1 MLKINSHNIVKIALL
16 LSIFVSFN
24 FDLNNSLNKY
34 FIISEE
40 IIYFSFFIASL
51 TYYFK
56 SKIFLKTFKEKI
68 DLLLV
73 ATLIF
78 IQIIFIDKNSYQND
92 IKLIIYTLPL
102 IYLNNFRELKDIICL
117 DLIIKILKVF
127 LILHL
132 ILIFF
137 EISIYHYFKKTLL
150 EFIFNTS
157 NNVSNFEIIE
167 KSLRLGDKSYYF
179 NKNIPKQR
187 IGFRPELLLS
197 NPITIFI
204 NFLLASIFIIFFKKV
219 NELKI
224 FLSLILVA
232 ILCKTRLIVVAP
244 LIFINNTYFLNNKVK
259 LIIIFFLVF
268 LVLNYIFFYNFDFL
282 YNFKIEQ
289 IYNSRFVFYLQYIE
303 QFKTTNLMLPNHSVN
318 FVNEDGIITGAH
330 SDFIYLS
337 MNYGLFFAIFFYFII
352 LWFLRK
358 LGFLLIII
366 LLISLF
372 NGIIFTS
379 FFWIFV
385 YLFLIHADF
394 NNYSHN

>member
-1 MLKINSHNIVKIALL
+1 MLKINSHNIVKISL
-16 LSIFVSFN
+16 LSTIFVSFN

-92 IKLIIYTLPL
+92 VKLIVYTLPL
-102 IYLNNFRELKDIICL
+102 IFLNNFQELKDSISL
-117 DLIIKILKVF
+117 DLIIKILKFF
-127 LILHL
+127 LISHL
-132 ILIFF
+132 VLIFF
-137 EISIYHYFKKTLL
+137 EIGIYHYYKITLL
-150 EFIFNTS
+150 EFIFSTS
-157 NNVSNFEIIE
+157 NDISNFEINHHTLE
-167 KSLRLGDKSYYF
+167 DKSNYF
-179 NKNIPKQR
+179 NKNILKKSV
-187 IGFRPELLLS
+187 GYRPELLLS

-204 NFLLASIFIIFFKKV
+204 NFLLASIFIIFFKKK
-219 NELKI
+219 NKLKI
-224 FLSLILVA
+224 FLGVMLVA

-244 LIFINNTYFLNNKVK
+244 LLFINNTYFLNNKAK
-259 LIIIFFLVF
+259 LTAIFFLIILF
-268 LVLNYIFFYNFDFL
+268 FYYIFIYNFNL
-282 YNFKIEQ
+282 LHNFKIEQ
-289 IYNSRFVFYLQYIE
+289 FYNSRFVFYLQYIE
-303 QFKTTNLMLPNHSVN
+303 QFKTSNLILPNHSVN
-318 FVNEDGIITGAH
+318 FFNEEGNITGAH

-337 MNYGLFFAIFFYFII
+337 MNYGLLFAIFFYFMIFR
-352 LWFLRK
+352 FLKK

-372 NGIIFTS
+372 NGIIFSS
-379 FFWIFV
+379 FFWIFM
-385 YLFLIHADF
+385 YLFLIHAYF